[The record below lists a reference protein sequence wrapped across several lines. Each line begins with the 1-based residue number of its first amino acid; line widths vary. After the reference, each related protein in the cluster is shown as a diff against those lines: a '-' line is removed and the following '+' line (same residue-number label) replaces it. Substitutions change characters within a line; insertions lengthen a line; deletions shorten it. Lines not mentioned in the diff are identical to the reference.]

1 MNNNIYNY
9 VLFHFTSFLQ
19 MTKKRNTSRVWIL
32 LSKLNPIEREIV
44 VESIKN
50 VNAALTTTKSNSF
63 LNKSNVRQS
72 SLLLSSS
79 VINPFFK
86 VYPDEEAAKM
96 ANIFLEIFTILHPS
110 PQQQMQ
116 QPNIDEG

>member
-32 LSKLNPIEREIV
+32 LSKLNPIKREIV